1 MVHSPHYACT
11 SQYEPGYIS
20 LWQAAGSSGLYQLSE
35 EDIRVKFIGKCV
47 L

>member
-1 MVHSPHYACT
+1 MVHSRHYAGT

-20 LWQAAGSSGLYQLSE
+20 LWQAAGSSALYQLS
-35 EDIRVKFIGKCV
+35 EDIRVKFIGKYV